1 MVKNLAASAGD
12 IRDSRLIPESG
23 RFPGGR
29 CGNPL
34 QYSCLEN
41 SKERGAWWATVHRI
55 AELDMTE
62 ATQHACMQII
72 PGRLISK
79 GQQCLIISSFIYF
92 YHIHP
97 LSIISQSY
105 SVFLVCLSFWS
116 VWFHSICLS
125 LNIFL
130 SVFTY

>member
-1 MVKNLAASAGD
+1 MTLMVKNLSASAGD

-55 AELDMTE
+55 AKSWTRLSDFTFTIHVSDKEILGACYMAGTGNAAVTE
-62 ATQHACMQII
+62 SETNPCLPVTHSFMGG
-72 PGRLISK
+72 GRQYRK
-79 GQQCLIISSFIYF
+79 
-92 YHIHP
+92 
-97 LSIISQSY
+97 
-105 SVFLVCLSFWS
+105 
-116 VWFHSICLS
+116 
-125 LNIFL
+125 
-130 SVFTY
+130 